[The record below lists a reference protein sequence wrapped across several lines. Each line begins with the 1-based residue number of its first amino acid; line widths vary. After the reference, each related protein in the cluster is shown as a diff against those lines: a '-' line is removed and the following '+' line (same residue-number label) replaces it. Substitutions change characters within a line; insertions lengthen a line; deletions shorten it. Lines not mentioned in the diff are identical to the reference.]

1 MGIVLNMETESI
13 KSEDRCVGK
22 KLAPYNPVS
31 PQSYEIIFNLFA
43 FNKNEIFYDLGC
55 GNGELLIKSLLVYD
69 NLLDAC
75 IGVEY
80 DKVYYD
86 RAIENVTKTFGTS
99 NNHKIKIIHD
109 NVLNIDIS
117 NATGIYF

>member
-1 MGIVLNMETESI
+1 MTT
-13 KSEDRCVGK
+13 EDRCIGK

-43 FNKNEIFYDLGC
+43 FKKNEIFYDLGC
-55 GNGELLIKSLLVYD
+55 GNGELLIQSLLLYE
-69 NLLDAC
+69 NQLDAC

-86 RAIENVTKTFGTS
+86 RAFENVLKTFGTTNSS
-99 NNHKIKIIHD
+99 NKIKIIHN

-117 NATGIYF
+117 NATGINYSFLVYIYEF